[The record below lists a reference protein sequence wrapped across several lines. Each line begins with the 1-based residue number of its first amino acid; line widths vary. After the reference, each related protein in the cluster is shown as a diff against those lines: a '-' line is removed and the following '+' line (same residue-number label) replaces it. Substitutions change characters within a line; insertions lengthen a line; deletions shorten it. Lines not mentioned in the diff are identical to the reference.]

1 MNVLEEIRKLVLEE
15 IVEIAALLHYLAS
28 IKDKHAH
35 LKVTRSN
42 VRTV

>member
-15 IVEIAALLHYLAS
+15 IVEIAALLQDLAS
-28 IKDKHAH
+28 IKDKHDH
-35 LKVTRSN
+35 LKVTGSN